1 MGRIDRDILG
11 EIETDNGGNG
21 NIVRVETTM
30 WTEMG

>member
-1 MGRIDRDILG
+1 MDILG